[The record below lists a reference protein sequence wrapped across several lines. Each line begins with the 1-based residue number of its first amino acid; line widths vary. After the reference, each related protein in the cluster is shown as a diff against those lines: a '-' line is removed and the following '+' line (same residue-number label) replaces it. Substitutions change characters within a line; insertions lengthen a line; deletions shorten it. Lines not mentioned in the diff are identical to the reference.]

1 MQAIQSSDP
10 NQISILQICQYH
22 GIYVKQLNLIIQ
34 QKSASSLN
42 ISLPQHVS
50 LLYGGSERTILS
62 MTMYREWRNN

>member
-10 NQISILQICQYH
+10 NEIFILQICKYH

-34 QKSASSLN
+34 QKSALSLN

-50 LLYGGSERTILS
+50 LLYGGCERTIL
-62 MTMYREWRNN
+62 MYREWRNNE